1 MTKATRETERKADPA
16 PTALKAEAA
25 PNLPAVR
32 HDAPAPSRAR
42 RWWIG
47 GGVGLVLLALGG
59 LAYVQFWM
67 PGPPLVAVEI
77 VAPSPVTRVLAVNGR
92 IAAER
97 SVDVRSVVS
106 GTLIELPVAEGDRVA
121 EGQVVARVDAAAQNA
136 LVRQAM
142 AGLDAALVARQRAV
156 EAYDRNVALGSNV
169 SRTVLENSALDVEAA
184 TQEVARQTAV
194 VDQASI
200 ILDSYTIRAPG
211 AGQVLTLDAEQGQI
225 VGPTTPLM
233 TIADPGALVVEADVD
248 EAYATQIALGQ
259 PAVLQLAGETGTH
272 AGRIAYVSSR
282 VDADTGGLAV
292 RIAFD
297 EAVAAPIGLTVATN
311 IIVEQREAALTVPR
325 TALRADATGQGV
337 FVVSDGVAQLVPLGV
352 VDWPAA
358 RLIVTE
364 GLAEGAVVIVDATG
378 IADGQAVAVAG
389 R

>member
-1 MTKATRETERKADPA
+1 M
-16 PTALKAEAA
+16 

-32 HDAPAPSRAR
+32 HHAPAPSRAR

-47 GGVGLVLLALGG
+47 GAVALVLRALGG

-77 VAPSPVTRVLAVNGR
+77 AGLSPVTRVLAVNGR

-169 SRTVLENSALDVEAA
+169 SRTALENSAHDVEAA

-194 VDQASI
+194 VDQATI
-200 ILDSYTIRAPG
+200 VLDNRTIRAPS
-211 AGQVLTLDAEQGQI
+211 AGQVLTLEAEQGQI
-225 VGPTTPLM
+225 VGPTPPLM

-259 PAVLQLAGETGTH
+259 PAVLQLVGDTGTH

-292 RIAFD
+292 RIALD
-297 EAVAAPIGLTVATN
+297 EAVAVPIGLMQAMGAPRRFVVFVFVTQGALIGLMGGLSGAALGYVALLPFPTRDEFRPGTLPMD
-311 IIVEQREAALTVPR
+311 ITQGSYGLAIALTVLGAILASILPAR
-325 TALRADATGQGV
+325 SAAKVDPVTAIGQ
-337 FVVSDGVAQLVPLGV
+337 
-352 VDWPAA
+352 
-358 RLIVTE
+358 
-364 GLAEGAVVIVDATG
+364 
-378 IADGQAVAVAG
+378 
-389 R
+389 